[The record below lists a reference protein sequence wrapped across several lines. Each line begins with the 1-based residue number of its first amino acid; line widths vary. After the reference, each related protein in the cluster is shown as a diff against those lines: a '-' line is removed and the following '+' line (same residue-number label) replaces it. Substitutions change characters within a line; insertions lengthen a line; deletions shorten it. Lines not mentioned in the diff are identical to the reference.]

1 MKIFCSIIEKET
13 NKIEVARFLTTI
25 PSNLGF
31 FNLGTVE
38 SYPTGGGG
46 PTAYGPTSYFG
57 SDPRPAEQGDN
68 LNNPIN
74 LGDFSAIFKSQIIS
88 NSHGGLSRRQ
98 STFYE
103 LHLTLPR
110 SVQFTQEFSQFSY
123 EEQTNRNTLLAFYE
137 IDENGHRQELPIN
150 DDGYV
155 FHDSAID
162 YQEDDIGSVLTDYP
176 STRLE
181 KGKYLFVITN
191 DIRYL
196 ETTYSIGLNVSV
208 LDWRFVNEP
217 VEEQVN
223 FGLITENV
231 VGATGATGG
240 FIDFGSVI

>member
-1 MKIFCSIIEKET
+1 M
-13 NKIEVARFLTTI
+13 ARFLTTI
-25 PSNLGF
+25 PNNLGF

-38 SYPTGGGG
+38 TYPTGGGG

-88 NSHGGLSRRQ
+88 NSHGGLSRKQ
-98 STFYE
+98 STFYKMN
-103 LHLTLPR
+103 LSLPR
-110 SVQFTQEFSQFSY
+110 SVQFTQEFSRTSY
-123 EEQTNRNTLLAFYE
+123 EDQTNRNTLLAFYE
-137 IDENGHRQELPIN
+137 IDENGQRQELPIN
-150 DDGYV
+150 DEGYV

-162 YQEDDIGSVLTDYP
+162 YAEDDNGALLTDYP

-181 KGKYLFVITN
+181 KGNYLFVITN

-223 FGLITENV
+223 FGLITESV

-240 FIDFGSVI
+240 AINFGSI

>member
-1 MKIFCSIIEKET
+1 
-13 NKIEVARFLTTI
+13 VARFLTTI
-25 PSNLGF
+25 PTNLGF

-38 SYPTGGGG
+38 AYPTGGAG

-74 LGDFSAIFKSQIIS
+74 LGDFSAIFKSQTIS

-103 LHLTLPR
+103 IDLILPR
-110 SVQFTQEFSQFSY
+110 TVQFTQEFSRTSY
-123 EEQTNRNTLLAFYE
+123 EKQTNRNTLLAFYE

-150 DDGYV
+150 NDGYV
-155 FHDSAID
+155 FRDSSID
-162 YQEDDIGSVLTDYP
+162 YQEDDIGALQNDYP
-176 STRLE
+176 NTRLE

-208 LDWRFVNEP
+208 LDWRLTVETT
-217 VEEQVN
+217 EEQIN
-223 FGLITENV
+223 FGQ
-231 VGATGATGG
+231 
-240 FIDFGSVI
+240 IDGEIEDTINFGSTIS

>member
-13 NKIEVARFLTTI
+13 NKVKVARFLTTI

-31 FNLGTVE
+31 FNLGKVE

-57 SDPRPAEQGDN
+57 SDPLPAEQGDN
-68 LNNPIN
+68 LNNPID
-74 LGDFSAIFKSQIIS
+74 LGDFSSIFKSMDIK
-88 NSHGGLSRRQ
+88 NTHGGLTRKTT
-98 STFYE
+98 TFYQ
-103 LHLTLPR
+103 LTLTKPR
-110 SVQFTQEFSQFSY
+110 SVQFTQNFSQFSY
-123 EEQTNRNTLLAFYE
+123 EENTNRNTLLAFYE

-162 YQEDDIGSVLTDYP
+162 YQDDDTGALLNDYP

-181 KGKYLFVITN
+181 TGKYLFLITN

-196 ETTYSIGLNVSV
+196 ETNYNIGLNVSI
-208 LDWRFVNEP
+208 LDWRFVAESI
-217 VEEQVN
+217 EEQIDLGLVTSTVLSTVN
-223 FGLITENV
+223 FGNL
-231 VGATGATGG
+231 
-240 FIDFGSVI
+240 

>member
-1 MKIFCSIIEKET
+1 
-13 NKIEVARFLTTI
+13 VARFLTTI
-25 PSNLGF
+25 PTNLGF

-38 SYPTGGGG
+38 AYPTGGAG

-74 LGDFSAIFKSQIIS
+74 LGDFSAIFKSQTIS

-103 LHLTLPR
+103 IDLILPR
-110 SVQFTQEFSQFSY
+110 TVQFTQEFSRTSY
-123 EEQTNRNTLLAFYE
+123 EKQTNRNTLLAFYE

-150 DDGYV
+150 NDGYV
-155 FHDSAID
+155 FRDSSID
-162 YQEDDIGSVLTDYP
+162 YQEDDIGALQNDYP
-176 STRLE
+176 NTRLE

-208 LDWRFVNEP
+208 LDWRLTVETT
-217 VEEQVN
+217 EEQIN
-223 FGLITENV
+223 FGQ
-231 VGATGATGG
+231 
-240 FIDFGSVI
+240 IDDEIKDTINFGSTIS

>member
-1 MKIFCSIIEKET
+1 MS
-13 NKIEVARFLTTI
+13 RYLTTI
-25 PSNLGF
+25 PSNTGF
-31 FNLGTVE
+31 YNLGTVE
-38 SYPTGGGG
+38 SYPTGGTG

-68 LNNPIN
+68 LNNPID
-74 LGDFSAIFKSQIIS
+74 LGDFSSIFKSQIIS

-98 STFYE
+98 STFYKIN
-103 LHLTLPR
+103 LSLPR
-110 SVQFTQEFSQFSY
+110 TVQFTQEFSRTSY

-162 YQEDDIGSVLTDYP
+162 YAEDDTGGLLDDYP
-176 STRLE
+176 STSLK

-191 DIRYL
+191 DIRYI

-208 LDWRFVNEP
+208 LDWRFVRESP
-217 VEEQVN
+217 IEQIN
-223 FGLITENV
+223 FGLITTAVTDTVN
-231 VGATGATGG
+231 
-240 FIDFGSVI
+240 FGNI

>member
-1 MKIFCSIIEKET
+1 M
-13 NKIEVARFLTTI
+13 ARFLTTI

-74 LGDFSAIFKSQIIS
+74 LGDFSSIFKSQIIS
-88 NSHGGLSRRQ
+88 NTHGGLTRKQ

-103 LHLTLPR
+103 MNLSLPR
-110 SVQFTQEFSQFSY
+110 TVQFTQEFSRTSY
-123 EEQTNRNTLLAFYE
+123 EDNTNRNTLLAFYQ
-137 IDENGHRQELPIN
+137 IDESGHRQELPIN
-150 DDGYV
+150 NEGYV
-155 FHDSAID
+155 YHEGAID
-162 YQEDDIGSVLTDYP
+162 YNDDEGILFNEDYP
-176 STRLE
+176 VTRLDR
-181 KGKYLFVITN
+181 GKYLFVITN

-208 LDWRFVNEP
+208 LDWRFINENI
-217 VEEQVN
+217 EEQIDFGLVAAQQVTSTVN
-223 FGLITENV
+223 FGNL
-231 VGATGATGG
+231 
-240 FIDFGSVI
+240 

>member
-1 MKIFCSIIEKET
+1 
-13 NKIEVARFLTTI
+13 VARFLTTI
-25 PSNLGF
+25 PTNLGF

-38 SYPTGGGG
+38 AYPTGGAG

-103 LHLTLPR
+103 IDLIQPR
-110 SVQFTQEFSQFSY
+110 TVQFTQELSRTSY
-123 EEQTNRNTLLAFYE
+123 ERQTNRNTLLAFYE

-150 DDGYV
+150 NDGYV
-155 FHDSAID
+155 FRESSID
-162 YQEDDIGSVLTDYP
+162 YQDDDIGALQNDYP
-176 STRLE
+176 IARLE

-208 LDWRFVNEP
+208 LDWRLTVETT
-217 VEEQVN
+217 EEQIN
-223 FGLITENV
+223 FGQ
-231 VGATGATGG
+231 
-240 FIDFGSVI
+240 IDGEVEDTINFGSTIS

>member
-1 MKIFCSIIEKET
+1 M
-13 NKIEVARFLTTI
+13 ARFLTTI

-57 SDPRPAEQGDN
+57 SDPLPAEQGDN

-74 LGDFSAIFKSQIIS
+74 LGDFSAIFKSQTIS
-88 NSHGGLSRRQ
+88 NTHGGLTRKQ

-103 LHLTLPR
+103 MNLSLPR
-110 SVQFTQEFSQFSY
+110 TVQFTQEFSRTSY
-123 EEQTNRNTLLAFYE
+123 EDQTNRNTLLAFYQ

-155 FHDSAID
+155 YHEGAID
-162 YQEDDIGSVLTDYP
+162 YNDDEGILFNEDYP
-176 STRLE
+176 VTRLNA
-181 KGKYLFVITN
+181 GKYLFVITN

-208 LDWRFVNEP
+208 LDWRFVNENI
-217 VEEQVN
+217 EEQIDFGLVSAQQITSTVN
-223 FGLITENV
+223 FGNI
-231 VGATGATGG
+231 
-240 FIDFGSVI
+240 